1 MYVSLKS
8 YTFVTNKQTERIMA
22 KIIVNEEVQE
32 VSLPLNVTQLIA
44 QNNVEQPEM
53 VSVQVNDEFLDRN
66 EWQKTEL
73 KEGDRIDFLYFMGG
87 GC

>member
-1 MYVSLKS
+1 
-8 YTFVTNKQTERIMA
+8 MA